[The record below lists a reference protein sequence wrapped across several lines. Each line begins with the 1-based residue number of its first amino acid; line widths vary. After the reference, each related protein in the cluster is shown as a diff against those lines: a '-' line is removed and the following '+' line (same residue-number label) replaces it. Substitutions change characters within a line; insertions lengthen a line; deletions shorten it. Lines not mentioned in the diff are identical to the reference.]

1 MKHFTNTLK
10 TLIAEHGIDILQ
22 QEQRLKAMLA
32 DLLPHDKQMR
42 FLLELSLRA
51 QIPQK
56 LIAQQNKTRLGWE
69 AQIKSLKHYFKD
81 EYFLE
86 DKAVQS
92 VFDCWVE
99 VLPRNRQKA
108 VAPKLGN
115 LYAKSKIKN
124 IDSISWHNWHKFA
137 FKQNSNWQ
145 PFFGKSKITNYQS
158 FFKDIGII
166 KNSNNTGSYPKLLL
180 PNSLL
185 IEVSKQPPL
194 ELPIDSSDYSHFD
207 FIPPSIQQKIDEEY
221 AIMRTFEKENRKNEL
236 QAYFKNST
244 TRIYYEEKNR
254 KKEAYEKYKNELQ
267 LVKNLNAD
275 SSKTFNIEQFINFGS
290 LLGYDLSIPLAPN
303 RPSTPSKE
311 AVPKTYKKN
320 SNSMSLLSLLIFPAI
335 FFVILFYV
343 LSDYYVARMILG
355 IPLVLSV
362 LFLIG
367 SVISGQI
374 FTEYFWI
381 DNGDVDVK
389 YNANEISVMEKK
401 AKESYDKRL
410 ISYNEQLT
418 IYNDKLI
425 ENNNK
430 IAQQEKDLNET
441 FPLIARQMWLQAM
454 NTKLNSLNTGSSTDP
469 GIAVK
474 KLVARLAL
482 LYPQILKVGLKFPD
496 FLQTAILLHLNNSVI
511 VNIEVDEPYDR
522 KTRKETN
529 FIGSDDEGRDLICA
543 ENNMFVLRFSESQV
557 TYALS
562 ECVSIVQELV
572 MFTQS
577 ANTQHLLNIGDT
589 SKNIEVLC
597 WSKEEARLMAMN
609 ED

>member
-1 MKHFTNTLK
+1 MKSLTNTLK
-10 TLIAEHGIDILQ
+10 TLITEHSLDILQ

-56 LIAQQNKTRLGWE
+56 LIAQQNETRLGWE

-86 DKAVQS
+86 DKAVES
-92 VFDCWVE
+92 VFNCWVE
-99 VLPRNRQKA
+99 VLPRKKQA
-108 VAPKLGN
+108 AAPPKLGN
-115 LYAKSKIKN
+115 LNTESKFKDIGT
-124 IDSISWHNWHKFA
+124 INWVRKA
-137 FKQNSNWQ
+137 FIFENNNLQS
-145 PFFGKSKITNYQS
+145 FFDKAKITNYKP
-158 FFKDIGII
+158 FINDRGII
-166 KNSNNTGSYPKLLL
+166 RKTNHKSSYPKLLL

-207 FIPPSIQQKIDEEY
+207 FIPPSIQQKLDEEY
-221 AIMRTFEKENRKNEL
+221 AIMRTLEKENRKIEL
-236 QAYFKNST
+236 QVYFKNST

-254 KKEAYEKYKNELQ
+254 KKEAYEKYKKELQ
-267 LVKNLNAD
+267 LVKDLNAD

-290 LLGYDLSIPLAPN
+290 LLGYDLSIPLTPN

-381 DNGDVDVK
+381 DNGDVEVK

-430 IAQQEKDLNET
+430 IAQQEKDLNEA
-441 FPLIARQMWLQAM
+441 FPLIARQIWLQAM
-454 NTKLNSLNTGSSTDP
+454 TTKLNSLNTGSSIDP

-496 FLQTAILLHLNNSVI
+496 FLQTAILLHINNRVI
-511 VNIEVDEPYDR
+511 INIEVDEPYNRD
-522 KTRKETN
+522 TRQEMN
-529 FIGSDDEGRDLICA
+529 FIGSDSEKRDIICS
-543 ENNMFVLRFSESQV
+543 EKNLFVLRFTESQV

-572 MFTQS
+572 LFTQS
-577 ANTQHLLNIGDT
+577 ANTQHLLNIREV
-589 SKNIEVLC
+589 SKSIEVLC
-597 WSKEEARLMAMN
+597 WTKEEARIMALN
-609 ED
+609 EE